1 MAARDFVIGTF
12 NVENLDDAKPEEW
25 KKRLEVLRPTLARMA
40 ADIILLQEV
49 NSLGAL
55 DDLLRGTPYAK
66 YDSVH
71 TKTAKGKPYPKRNL
85 VILSRERIVEHS
97 QYMHDYA
104 KAPVWRYVTSEPAED
119 QPKEVQWER
128 PILHV
133 KVDVGRDRML
143 HVINLHLKSMNPSA
157 IEGQSDPKKYWLWRS
172 HAGWA
177 EGFYL
182 SDVKRVG
189 QALEARILVDKIFEA
204 DGEDALIAVGGDFNA
219 EIGSVPFK
227 ALVGSVEDTQNPD
240 LRSTVLIPCELS
252 VPPDKRFSLIHHGRG
267 NMLDHVAVS
276 QALYPDW
283 IGTDIFNETLHDESL
298 PFSDELK
305 FPESDHAPVVVR
317 FRLSDL

>member
-1 MAARDFVIGTF
+1 
-12 NVENLDDAKPEEW
+12 
-25 KKRLEVLRPTLARMA
+25 
-40 ADIILLQEV
+40 
-49 NSLGAL
+49 
-55 DDLLRGTPYAK
+55 
-66 YDSVH
+66 
-71 TKTAKGKPYPKRNL
+71 
-85 VILSRERIVEHS
+85 
-97 QYMHDYA
+97 
-104 KAPVWRYVTSEPAED
+104 
-119 QPKEVQWER
+119 
-128 PILHV
+128 
-133 KVDVGRDRML
+133 
-143 HVINLHLKSMNPSA
+143 MNPSE

-177 EGFYL
+177 EGYYL

-189 QALEARILVDKIFEA
+189 QALEARILVDKIFAA

-240 LRSTVLIPCELS
+240 LRSTVLIPCELN

-298 PFSDELK
+298 PFSNELK
-305 FPESDHAPVVVR
+305 FPESDHAPVVAR